1 MNLVKAKSS
10 LILFILE
17 SMPVEL
23 VKRFQKLQEERTQE
37 FHQLDQYHKIFLC
50 NAPEYEKGFD
60 DFKKGVSKVT
70 DRFKEISEEIIGIKK
85 ILIEEHASTNMGPM
99 IGKVQD
105 LEEKKLN
112 TVVDLQLAKQQALDN
127 PGDELCEKNADLIR
141 AGLVK
146 LEEQITEVLTE
157 IRYEL
162 VDIDPPA

>member
-1 MNLVKAKSS
+1 MAVAVDLT
-10 LILFILE
+10 
-17 SMPVEL
+17 
-23 VKRFQKLQEERTQE
+23 KRFQKLQEQRTQE
-37 FHQLDQYHKIFLC
+37 FYQLDQYHKIFLC
-50 NAPEYEKGFD
+50 HAPEYEKGFD
-60 DFKKGVSKVT
+60 DYKKGVSKVT
-70 DRFKEISEEIIGIKK
+70 DRFKEISKEIIVIKK
-85 ILIEEHASTNMGPM
+85 TLIEEHPSTNIGPM

>member
-1 MNLVKAKSS
+1 MAVDLT
-10 LILFILE
+10 
-17 SMPVEL
+17 
-23 VKRFQKLQEERTQE
+23 KRFQKLQEQRTQE
-37 FHQLDQYHKIFLC
+37 FHQLGKLQGKHLVLLIRLSVDQFHKIFLC
-50 NAPEYEKGFD
+50 HAPEYEKGFD
-60 DFKKGVSKVT
+60 DYKKGVSKVT
-70 DRFKEISEEIIGIKK
+70 DRFKEISEEIIVIKK
-85 ILIEEHASTNMGPM
+85 TLMEEHPSTNIGPM

>member
-1 MNLVKAKSS
+1 
-10 LILFILE
+10 
-17 SMPVEL
+17 
-23 VKRFQKLQEERTQE
+23 
-37 FHQLDQYHKIFLC
+37 
-50 NAPEYEKGFD
+50 
-60 DFKKGVSKVT
+60 
-70 DRFKEISEEIIGIKK
+70 
-85 ILIEEHASTNMGPM
+85 M